1 MTPSVQQWKLAR
13 FLANAEQSKNR
24 GSQLTNWIFVTS
36 KGQMK
41 TWDSAKG
48 RKKVRVVNQEIKRI
62 TKNGEK
68 KSWIYLH
75 CQGIVDNIKKNISE
89 KAYQLLK
96 VLTKRKQGEANTIRD
111 KNGNCLAEA
120 QDILTR

>member
-1 MTPSVQQWKLAR
+1 M
-13 FLANAEQSKNR
+13 
-24 GSQLTNWIFVTS
+24 
-36 KGQMK
+36 
-41 TWDSAKG
+41 
-48 RKKVRVVNQEIKRI
+48 VNQEIKRI
-62 TKNGEK
+62 TKNGGK
-68 KSWIYLH
+68 KSWIDLH

-89 KAYQLLK
+89 KVYQLLK